1 MILLTP
7 SQENTAERLDM
18 IETLKSFLATAPN
31 GQEDAIKQHVLS
43 TTGESITC
51 VRWKDAFYITG
62 TDIVRCLVF
71 RFYAFGRPVQNLK
84 KFEEGI
90 FSDLR
95 NLKPG
100 TDAILEEPKSA
111 FLDLLFKNNCIR
123 TQKKQKVFFW
133 YSVPHD
139 RLFLDALERDLK
151 REKLGIYPTSVS
163 VANPAESISLDT
175 TQAMFDDFRKSMLT
189 EMNLQPFYS
198 SQLSSSSA
206 SPSVTSE
213 SCSVSDSSVSPHLHH
228 HRVSSSREGDLQKAS
243 SAIFGQFSLFE
254 GSPTYKQRRRRSTQ
268 KSQQEAQ
275 SKYIRTKKS
284 ATNTTNTTII
294 PDSNTN
300 TTAWSSDTSNTNT
313 DDDSTHVRY
322 FYCPL
327 NTCGKYFKRLE
338 HMKRHLRTHTM
349 ERPYLCDL
357 CGKRFSRSDN
367 LAQHKKTHQRL
378 RGMKTLDEE
387 DDDEDDSSSSDERHY
402 VYNGKVSKT
411 SSSIGRRLVNTNTG
425 KGVTS
430 IRRAVDMTS
439 INYRSNGKRLTHNKN
454 NNNNN
459 NYKHSDDLWSPHDPN
474 DNIEYMKAEPPQLLI
489 VPELSI
495 STASTA
501 SSCESSPIYT
511 RTLPTIKVED
521 TELFYDLSSGQQQMN
536 DTAMMMEEL
545 LPQPNQYWQD
555 NESASDWQRRV
566 DWDQYS
572 TIRPSGN
579 YDTGEDL
586 IIGYQDIQSYYYLHH
601 PYAYPPASS
610 PLFGPTSNTTA
621 SNSTVTTAAN
631 SPVTRAFD
639 LYPYSENPTMTPSD
653 ALLH

>member
-7 SQENTAERLDM
+7 SQENITERQDM
-18 IETLKSFLATAPN
+18 IDTLKSFLATAPN
-31 GQEDAIKQHVLS
+31 GQGEAIKQHVLS

-163 VANPAESISLDT
+163 VAHPAESISLDT

-189 EMNLQPFYS
+189 EMNLQPFFLNQPS
-198 SQLSSSSA
+198 

-213 SCSVSDSSVSPHLHH
+213 SCSISDSSVSPHLHH
-228 HRVSSSREGDLQKAS
+228 HRATSSREGDLQKAS

-268 KSQQEAQ
+268 KSQEEGQ
-275 SKYIRTKKS
+275 SKYIRIKKS
-284 ATNTTNTTII
+284 TESNNNNNNNT
-294 PDSNTN
+294 S
-300 TTAWSSDTSNTNT
+300 TTAWSSDTSNNNT
-313 DDDSTHVRY
+313 DDDSCTVRY
-322 FYCPL
+322 FHCPL
-327 NTCGKYFKRLE
+327 TACGKHFKRLE

-378 RGMKTLDEE
+378 RGIKTVEEE
-387 DDDEDDSSSSDERHY
+387 DDDDEDSSSSDERHY

-411 SSSIGRRLVNTNTG
+411 SSSMGRRLINTSTG

-430 IRRAVDMTS
+430 IRRAVDMTN
-439 INYRSNGKRLTHNKN
+439 INYQSNGKRIAHNKN
-454 NNNNN
+454 
-459 NYKHSDDLWSPHDPN
+459 SDDLLWSPH
-474 DNIEYMKAEPPQLLI
+474 DNIEYMKSEPPQLLI

-511 RTLPTIKVED
+511 RMLPTIKVED
-521 TELFYDLSSGQQQMN
+521 TELFYDLSGQQQMN

-572 TIRPSGN
+572 TIRNSSN
-579 YDTGEDL
+579 YDTGDDL
-586 IIGYQDIQSYYYLHH
+586 IIGYQDIQPYYYLHH

-610 PLFGPTSNTTA
+610 PLFGNTST

-631 SPVTRAFD
+631 SPVTRTFD
-639 LYPYSENPTMTPSD
+639 LYSYSENPTMTPSD